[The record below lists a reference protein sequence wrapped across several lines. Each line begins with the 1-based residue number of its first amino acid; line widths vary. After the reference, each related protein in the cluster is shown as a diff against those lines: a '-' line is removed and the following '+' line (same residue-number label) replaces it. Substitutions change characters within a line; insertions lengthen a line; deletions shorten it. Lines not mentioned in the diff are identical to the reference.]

1 MQYPGVEPCLHP
13 HPHIDFTDYQGDQ
26 GNVKP
31 HEIVVKH
38 ADELANFADL
48 LESRIL
54 SLGET
59 LNKPQ
64 KSEESIP
71 KEALLALEK
80 EWLDLDKNVCDLA
93 YDMFM
98 LRISVLKGARG
109 WGA

>member
-1 MQYPGVEPCLHP
+1 M
-13 HPHIDFTDYQGDQ
+13 
-26 GNVKP
+26 KP